1 MSFKCGI
8 VGLPNVGKSTLFN
21 ALTKSKN
28 AQAANFPFCTIEP
41 NIGVVT
47 VPDGRL
53 EKLSKIARSEKIIP
67 TYITFV
73 DIAGLVAGASKGEG
87 LGNKFLANIREVDAI
102 IHMLRCFDSSEIQ
115 NVNKTIDPIRDLE
128 IVETEMMISDLESL
142 EKRMTK
148 NKKVE
153 LSKENLEIL
162 DFVYRDIKNGI
173 KPKDLE
179 KKFEK
184 KLIKNLGIL
193 STKPRILVCNVDE
206 ESLAEGNVYS
216 NALKD
221 KFNEDTIILASAE
234 IEQQITELNDNEA
247 NDFMKEIGIKE
258 SGLDQ
263 IIKASYKIL
272 NLSTYFTV
280 GPKETHAWTI
290 EKNCKA
296 VDAAEVIH
304 SDFKK
309 GFIKAE
315 VISYLDYISFNG
327 EAGARDNGKLK
338 IEGKDYQVADG
349 DVLHFRFN
357 T

>member
-47 VPDGRL
+47 VPDERL
-53 EKLSKIARSEKIIP
+53 EKLSNIAKSEKIIP

-87 LGNKFLANIREVDAI
+87 LGNKFLANIREVDAV

-115 NVNKTIDPIRDLE
+115 NVNKTVDPIRDLE
-128 IVETEMMISDLESL
+128 TVETEMMISDLESV
-142 EKRMTK
+142 EKRLSQKK
-148 NKKVE
+148 NKNNE
-153 LSKENLEIL
+153 LNKETFEIL
-162 DFVYRDIKNGI
+162 EHVYESLKKGTRPEK
-173 KPKDLE
+173 LE
-179 KKFEK
+179 EKFDK
-184 KLIKNLGIL
+184 KLVKNLGIL

-206 ESLAEGNVYS
+206 NSVSTGNNYS
-216 NALKD
+216 GKIKD
-221 KFNEDTIILASAE
+221 KFKNDTVVIVSAE
-234 IEQQITELNDNEA
+234 IEQQ
-247 NDFMKEIGIKE
+247 IGIKE

-263 IIKASYKIL
+263 IIKAGYKIL

-280 GPKETHAWTI
+280 GPKETHAWTV

-296 VDAAEVIH
+296 PDAAEVIH

-315 VISYLDYISFNG
+315 VISYVDYIQYAG
-327 EAGARDNGKLK
+327 EVGARDNGKLK
-338 IEGKDYQVADG
+338 IEGKDYEVADG
-349 DVLHFRFN
+349 DILHFRFN